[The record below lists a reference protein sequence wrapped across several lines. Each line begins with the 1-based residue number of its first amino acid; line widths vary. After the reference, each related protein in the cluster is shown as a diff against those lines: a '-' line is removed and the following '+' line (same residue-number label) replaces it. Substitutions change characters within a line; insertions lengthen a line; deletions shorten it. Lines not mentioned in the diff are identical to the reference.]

1 LNCPLG
7 GIITVA
13 ACSYGST
20 PLGLFTVLI
29 PCITMFFSSWEQFH
43 TGTLYLGYFNGP
55 CEGIII
61 ACGLMSVSA
70 IYGPGVYHR
79 RAAEVMGWPFLGSQV
94 MVYELF
100 VGMCLFAFF
109 AVHMPSWYLPIPRT
123 GGSKPNIPCGGIFC
137 LGGGVNGSMWNV
149 YQARKRK
156 GLSFSGTLPHLIPI
170 LLFFTAHY
178 LWLLSPYS
186 HILENNGLMRVSLTM
201 TFVFGRM
208 TTKIILVLP
217 LSPFPLP
224 PEPQFFPQFF
234 VAQSVADLIVGT
246 PHETTLP
253 ILHKPHHPPFPLRS
267 NNQSPPLNRDVRP
280 TYRIVI
286 NH

>member
-79 RAAEVMGWPFLGSQV
+79 RAAEVIGWPFLGSQV

-109 AVHMPSWYLPIPRT
+109 AVHMPSWYLSRGAVAANPY
-123 GGSKPNIPCGGIFC
+123 GGFC
-137 LGGGVNGSMWNV
+137 L
-149 YQARKRK
+149 
-156 GLSFSGTLPHLIPI
+156 SG
-170 LLFFTAHY
+170 
-178 LWLLSPYS
+178 
-186 HILENNGLMRVSLTM
+186 ERG
-201 TFVFGRM
+201 
-208 TTKIILVLP
+208 
-217 LSPFPLP
+217 
-224 PEPQFFPQFF
+224 
-234 VAQSVADLIVGT
+234 
-246 PHETTLP
+246 
-253 ILHKPHHPPFPLRS
+253 
-267 NNQSPPLNRDVRP
+267 
-280 TYRIVI
+280 
-286 NH
+286 